1 MIWIIITAVFLLLVV
16 AIIYGVGSF
25 IPHTTNMCVVD
36 VERNIAQCFA
46 LATKP
51 ELYAKY
57 LPHIQKIEFDS
68 GHFSEKGSR
77 GKLITKSSQYPFEVT
92 EFIPNYRVAVRHE
105 GASQAWKLQ
114 LSFYKLSLNSA
125 RLVLIATVETES
137 KFGRSVN
144 AFLKKSQMRFFN
156 EMLQHAKKC
165 VENEPEVEET
175 FPDVSPEE
183 NPNFTL

>member
-1 MIWIIITAVFLLLVV
+1 MIWIITAAILLLILV
-16 AIIYGVGSF
+16 ALIYGIGSF

-36 VERNIAQCFA
+36 VERNIDQCFA

-57 LPHIQKIEFDS
+57 LPPIQKIEFDD
-68 GHFSEKGSR
+68 GHFSEKGSQ
-77 GKLITKSSQYPFEVT
+77 GKLVTSNGQHPFAVT
-92 EFIPNYRVAVRHE
+92 EFIPNYRMAVRHD
-105 GASQAWKLQ
+105 GASETWKLQ

-137 KFGRSVN
+137 KFGRSAN
-144 AFLKKSQMRFFN
+144 AFRKKSRMRFFN
-156 EMLQHAKKC
+156 QMLEQAKKC
-165 VENEPEVEET
+165 VESEPEVGET